1 MKAASMHCERLPTRL
16 QRWLAA
22 GGVALI
28 LAVGV
33 LAASPQLHQWLHP
46 DAAQA
51 DHECAVTL
59 FHHGLAKVVT
69 AVALPPVPMQ
79 WVARQDVPPTALD
92 LVAPHFRLI
101 PGRAPP
107 GR

>member
-1 MKAASMHCERLPTRL
+1 MMPVGPHREFLPDQLR
-16 QRWLAA
+16 RWLAA
-22 GGVALI
+22 GGVALV
-28 LAVGV
+28 LVVGL

-46 DAAQA
+46 DASHA

-59 FHHGLAKVVT
+59 YHHGVAKAVT
-69 AVALPPVPMQ
+69 AVAVPAVPMR
-79 WVARQDVPPTALD
+79 WVARHDVPPAAPD
-92 LVAPHFRLI
+92 LVAPHFRLV